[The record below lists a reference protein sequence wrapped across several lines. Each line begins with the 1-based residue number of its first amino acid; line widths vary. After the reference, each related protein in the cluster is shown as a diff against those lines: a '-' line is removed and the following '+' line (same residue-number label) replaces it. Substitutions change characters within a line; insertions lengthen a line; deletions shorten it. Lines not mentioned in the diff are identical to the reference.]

1 LQILLEKNSSVKE
14 DISNEEYFSEM
25 RYPGDMAKSARTTEI
40 EELISDERIT
50 LWGLL
55 VEAHALITSK
65 LTEELQAATGVPNQ
79 WFEVLLRIGR
89 SPGQAVPMTALA
101 NMVTFSSGGFTKLA
115 DRMEAAGLIKRMPC
129 PGDRRS
135 LLATLTDEGR
145 EVLRQG
151 LEVHVPGLERHV
163 LAHLSERDRSQLERI
178 LRTLRSA
185 HTDCPG

>member
-1 LQILLEKNSSVKE
+1 MPNS
-14 DISNEEYFSEM
+14 
-25 RYPGDMAKSARTTEI
+25 
-40 EELISDERIT
+40 
-50 LWGLL
+50 
-55 VEAHALITSK
+55 
-65 LTEELQAATGVPNQ
+65 

-89 SPGQAVPMTALA
+89 TPGQAVPMTALA

-145 EVLRQG
+145 EVLRKG
-151 LEVHVPGLERHV
+151 LEVHVPGLDEHV
-163 LAHLSERDRSQLERI
+163 LAHLTERDRTQLERI